1 MFLLSGSSIH
11 FICFETKC
19 LGNLIW
25 HKVNEV
31 TVRGEWT
38 LLYDGLSINIACKM
52 YVIGVN
58 EITWDVVAIVRGI
71 MERNVFNGFFFCI
84 NLLGRSQWPRG
95 LRRGSAAAGLL
106 GLWVRIPPEA
116 WMSVLIFVCC
126 QVDVYASRRSLV
138 QRSPAECGVSL
149 CVIMN
154 PRHWGCL
161 GQLGLLRQCKKK
173 TY

>member
-116 WMSVLIFVCC
+116 WMSDYCECWVLSGRGLCNGLITRPEEPCRVWCVVVC
-126 QVDVYASRRSLV
+126 DHEPST
-138 QRSPAECGVSL
+138 
-149 CVIMN
+149 
-154 PRHWGCL
+154 
-161 GQLGLLRQCKKK
+161 LRMPWP
-173 TY
+173 TRAVAPV